1 MPFDSVI
8 GRRGT
13 SFDPRKQNT
22 MAPNS
27 PSTHDFA
34 GGAGRLAADRWG
46 PTIEESQGVIL
57 MLHGGGQTR
66 HSWDRAATRFADEG
80 WTVFTVDSRGH
91 GESAWD
97 TEARYGMDDLADDV
111 RAIVEQLSESAGYA
125 ISPVIFGASMG
136 GITGLLTEG
145 EHPGF
150 ARALVL
156 VDITPRIEPS
166 GIKRI
171 TDFMTGSPDGFA
183 DLEEVAN
190 AVAAYQPH
198 RVRPRN
204 IEGLRKNI
212 RVGEGGRLYWHWDP
226 AFHRLGPNLNTP
238 QDNHDRLVRA
248 AAAVSCPTLLVHG
261 AESDIV
267 SQDGVDELLAS
278 IPRSQSFQVSGAG
291 HMVAGDDNSVFVDK
305 VGDFL
310 SQLPATQPR

>member
-1 MPFDSVI
+1 MPS
-8 GRRGT
+8 
-13 SFDPRKQNT
+13 S
-22 MAPNS
+22 S

-34 GGAGRLAADRWG
+34 GGGGRLAADQWG
-46 PTIEESQGVIL
+46 PTIEQSQGVIL

-66 HSWDRAATRFADEG
+66 HSWDRAAARFADEN

-91 GESAWD
+91 GESGWD

-111 RAIVEQLSESAGYA
+111 RAIVRQLSESAGCTV
-125 ISPVIFGASMG
+125 SPVLFGASMG
-136 GITGLLTEG
+136 GITSLIAEG
-145 EHPGF
+145 ENPGF

-171 TDFMTGSPDGFA
+171 TDFMTGAPNGFA
-183 DLEEVAN
+183 NLEEVAD

-198 RVRPRN
+198 RARPKN
-204 IEGLRKNI
+204 IEGLRKNT
-212 RVGEGGRLYWHWDP
+212 RVGEDGRLYWHWDP
-226 AFHRLGPNLNTP
+226 AFHRLGPNLNKP
-238 QDNHDRLVRA
+238 QDNHARLIQA
-248 AAAVSCPTLLVHG
+248 ASAVSCPTLLVHG

-267 SQDGVDELLAS
+267 SQDGVDELLAL
-278 IPRSQSFQVSGAG
+278 IPRSRSVLVSGAG

-310 SQLPATQPR
+310 SELPATQPR